1 MRKRLTGFQL
11 FILLMILLAALG
23 IALLF
28 GGASTRTAL
37 PRLWPGAGL
46 IAHLPL

>member
-1 MRKRLTGFQL
+1 MRKRLTGFHL

-23 IALLF
+23 LALLL
-28 GGASTRTAL
+28 GGASAPAAL

-46 IAHLPL
+46 AARLLL